1 MDAQKQDSHP
11 PPAIIPPDTPPD
23 GINGIYV
30 RRVLIA
36 VGISVAVVGLLALL
50 WYAIDVL
57 LVVFA
62 GTLVAVLLRAPANL
76 LARHTPLSGGWSV
89 GVVIIA
95 LALLLWGGGRL
106 MAPTVMDQFDTLS
119 RTLPQV
125 VETAK
130 QQVTGNPWG
139 DRLLRQAQSINW
151 RSPRMNLLGRVTGAV
166 SSVFGFLA
174 NVGIILVLGVYF
186 AIQPRPY
193 IDGLVKLVPVPGR
206 SRAREVLRGIGQTLQ
221 WWMVGKLASMALI
234 GVLTGLGLW
243 LLGIQLA
250 LALAVLAGLLSFVP
264 YLGPIVSAV
273 PAVLLAFTQGSQ
285 QAFYVI
291 LLFLGVQ
298 AIEGNVLTP
307 LVQQKAVNLP
317 AAMIL
322 FAQIMLG
329 VLLGAMGVVLATP
342 LAAMLFVVV
351 RMLYVEGVLGDTDG
365 AG

>member
-1 MDAQKQDSHP
+1 
-11 PPAIIPPDTPPD
+11 
-23 GINGIYV
+23 
-30 RRVLIA
+30 
-36 VGISVAVVGLLALL
+36 
-50 WYAIDVL
+50 
-57 LVVFA
+57 
-62 GTLVAVLLRAPANL
+62 
-76 LARHTPLSGGWSV
+76 
-89 GVVIIA
+89 
-95 LALLLWGGGRL
+95 
-106 MAPTVMDQFDTLS
+106 
-119 RTLPQV
+119 
-125 VETAK
+125 
-130 QQVTGNPWG
+130 
-139 DRLLRQAQSINW
+139 
-151 RSPRMNLLGRVTGAV
+151 
-166 SSVFGFLA
+166 
-174 NVGIILVLGVYF
+174 
-186 AIQPRPY
+186 
-193 IDGLVKLVPVPGR
+193 
-206 SRAREVLRGIGQTLQ
+206 
-221 WWMVGKLASMALI
+221 MVGKLASMALI